1 MPIIAKD
8 AASFADYALGQPDP
22 YQSPAAVNIG
32 GQPSIG
38 TGRPVHVAH
47 ETVRRTPSGDASRVP
62 ARESDDEATLAAWYF
77 GGAASTYEH
86 YRSVTLAEC
95 KEIIRARYA
104 VSKQRISEDRIK
116 DLAHT
121 HENYLEYLR
130 VHLEGRIKWHTIYKT
145 SAGLQ

>member
-1 MPIIAKD
+1 MPVIVKNTGA
-8 AASFADYALGQPDP
+8 FADYALNQPDP
-22 YQSPAAVNIG
+22 YEQPTPVVIG
-32 GQPSIG
+32 NAPELG
-38 TGRPVHVAH
+38 TERPVRVTH

-62 ARESDDEATLAAWYF
+62 TRESDDEATLAAWYF